1 MKQNSR
7 IVALILIPFF
17 LTSCAS
23 GPLGGARI
31 NIVAAREGRVAE
43 LPKGMQIKTVLDDT
57 LSSASAHVGQK
68 FSVSA
73 VEGISSGDIVVIPAG
88 TKIHGSVTKIKPPS
102 MGLMK
107 AKIEIQ
113 FESISLNGRNYRF
126 PGKTG
131 LDINAYAKTGATQL
145 GEAGAK
151 KAIKYFIPVMG
162 QIFMVMDVCKA
173 AQTVTED
180 KQIRLEQGSHIIV
193 QLTKPVRIPLG

>member
-1 MKQNSR
+1 VKRISR
-7 IVALILIPFF
+7 IVALILIPLF

-23 GPLGGARI
+23 GPLGGAKI

-43 LPKGMQIKTVLDDT
+43 LPKGMQITTVLDDT
-57 LSSASAHVGQK
+57 LSSVRSRVGQK

-73 VEGISSGDIVVIPAG
+73 AEGIFSGDTAVIPAG
-88 TKIHGSVTKIKPPS
+88 TKIYGSITKIKPPS

-107 AKIEIQ
+107 AKVEIR
-113 FESISLNGRNYRF
+113 FESIRLNGRSYRF

-131 LDINAYAKTGATQL
+131 LDINAYAKKGATQL

-162 QIFMVMDVCKA
+162 QIFMVMDICNA
-173 AQTVTED
+173 AQTVM
-180 KQIRLEQGSHIIV
+180 
-193 QLTKPVRIPLG
+193 